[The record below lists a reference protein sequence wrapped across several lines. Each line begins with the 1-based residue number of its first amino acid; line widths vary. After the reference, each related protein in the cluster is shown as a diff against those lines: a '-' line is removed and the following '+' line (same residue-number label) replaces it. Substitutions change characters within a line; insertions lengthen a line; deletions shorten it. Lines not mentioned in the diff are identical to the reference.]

1 MIKVLFVFGRYFWGL
16 EVPRVLFSVDP
27 RPRYH
32 INASNYLLSARTYVS
47 IQQITVCLIDIS
59 LSVYGFI
66 SISIYILMRSCC
78 SVQFNQ
84 LSDYL
89 SNCLEIECVCIVFR
103 ISKVWQ
109 LVRSNVLC
117 YLLDRLSSSGYLFLL
132 YCFRFCHAVSSFGN
146 EYLICI
152 RSLAIAQI

>member
-1 MIKVLFVFGRYFWGL
+1 MFLVVILGGQKH
-16 EVPRVLFSVDP
+16 PRVLFSVDP

-32 INASNYLLSARTYVS
+32 INASNLLPFNRTYVS

-59 LSVYGFI
+59 LSVYDFI
-66 SISIYILMRSCC
+66 SISIDILMRSCH

-117 YLLDRLSSSGYLFLL
+117 YLLDRLCSSCDLLLL
-132 YCFRFCHAVSSFGN
+132 YCFRFCHAVS
-146 EYLICI
+146 
-152 RSLAIAQI
+152 